1 MSDSVSPE
9 SPKAAEVTFTVP
21 DYGNSELTAMHLVL
35 TVLRRLDDPHAASR
49 VMRWVED
56 RYGSE
61 VDGDA

>member
-1 MSDSVSPE
+1 MPDPE
-9 SPKAAEVTFTVP
+9 SPKADTLTFTVP
-21 DYGNSELTAMHLVL
+21 DYGNDELTAMHLVL
-35 TVLRRLDDPHAASR
+35 TVLHSLGDPHAASR